1 MLQSAPIAP
10 NNTHLQLM
18 IHRFTLK
25 LSSLTRTAVICG
37 LLTATF
43 MPQVYAAAYSVP
55 QDNNSLL
62 GAVKQVQ
69 LVYEDT
75 FAIVA
80 RRAGVGFTGLQR
92 ANPGIDEWLPG
103 AGVSLE
109 LPTSM
114 LLPATPR
121 EGVVINLAELRMYFF
136 TESTEQV
143 FVYPIGIGSEG
154 RETPLMQTSV
164 VGKIENPVWYPPQ
177 SVRDRHAAEGDIL
190 PRVVPPGPDNPL
202 GPFAI
207 QLARSGYFIH
217 GTNAPIGV
225 GQRVSSGCI
234 RMYNNHVAS
243 LVATLPNRTVV
254 RVIDQPYKA
263 GWHGDELFLEAHPPL
278 EGALD
283 HSQAVAAVIA
293 ATNDRDADVDWGRV
307 VEVARTGSGLPV
319 RITR

>member
-1 MLQSAPIAP
+1 MMQIISPAFRSVLLAAVVCSATVTPRVHAA
-10 NNTHLQLM
+10 TY
-18 IHRFTLK
+18 
-25 LSSLTRTAVICG
+25 SL
-37 LLTATF
+37 
-43 MPQVYAAAYSVP
+43 PEE
-55 QDNNSLL
+55 NNSLL
-62 GAVKQVQ
+62 GAVSQVQ

-75 FAIVA
+75 FALVA

-103 AGVSLE
+103 AGVYLA

-114 LLPATPR
+114 LLPAGPR
-121 EGVVINLAELRMYFF
+121 EGVVINLAELRMFF
-136 TESTEQV
+136 FSDSGQQV

-234 RMYNNHVAS
+234 RMYNNHVET
-243 LVATLPNRTVV
+243 LVETLPNRTSV
-254 RVIDQPYKA
+254 RVINQPYKA
-263 GWHGDELFLEAHPPL
+263 GWQGDELYLEAHPPL

-283 HSQAVAAVIA
+283 HSQAVAAVID
-293 ATNDRDADVDWGRV
+293 ATNTRDADVDWGRV

>member
-1 MLQSAPIAP
+1 
-10 NNTHLQLM
+10 M
-18 IHRFTLK
+18 IQNF
-25 LSSLTRTAVICG
+25 SSVFRSIILAAVVYGLTVTPRVH
-37 LLTATF
+37 
-43 MPQVYAAAYSVP
+43 AAAYTLP
-55 QDNNSLL
+55 EDNNRLL

-75 FAIVA
+75 FAIIA
-80 RRAGVGFTGLQR
+80 RQAGVGFTGLQR

-103 AGVSLE
+103 AGVSLA

-121 EGVVINLAELRMYFF
+121 QGVVINLAELRMYFF
-136 TESTEQV
+136 PDSGQQV

-154 RETPLMQTSV
+154 RETPVMQTSV
-164 VGKIENPVWYPPQ
+164 VGKIENPTWYPPQ

-234 RMYNNHVAS
+234 RMYNHHVAS
-243 LVATLPNRTVV
+243 LVATLPNRTSV

-263 GWHGDELFLEAHPPL
+263 GWQGDDLYLEAHPPL

-283 HSQAVAAVIA
+283 HSQAVAAVIE
-293 ATNDRDADVDWGRV
+293 ATNMRDADVDWGRV

>member
-1 MLQSAPIAP
+1 MTQTYPI
-10 NNTHLQLM
+10 LL
-18 IHRFTLK
+18 
-25 LSSLTRTAVICG
+25 RTVI
-37 LLTATF
+37 LATTVF
-43 MPQVYAAAYSVP
+43 ATCTIITTPRVHAAAYTLP
-55 QDNNSLL
+55 DADNSLL

-103 AGVSLE
+103 AGVTLD

-114 LLPATPR
+114 LLPPVPR
-121 EGVVINLAELRMYFF
+121 QGVVINLSELRMYFF
-136 TESTEQV
+136 SDRAEQV

-207 QLARSGYFIH
+207 QLARAGYFIH

-243 LVATLPNRTVV
+243 LIETLPNGTTV
-254 RVIDQPYKA
+254 RVIDEPYKA
-263 GWHGDELFLEAHPPL
+263 GWHGEDLYLEAHPPL
-278 EGALD
+278 AGALD
-283 HSQAVAAVIA
+283 HSRAVAAVIE
-293 ATNDRDADVDWGRV
+293 ATSDRKADVDWQKV

-319 RITR
+319 RVSR

>member
-1 MLQSAPIAP
+1 MLHSAPNDL
-10 NNTHLQLM
+10 NNIRSRRMMQN
-18 IHRFTLK
+18 F
-25 LSSLTRTAVICG
+25 SSVFRSIILAAVVCG
-37 LLTATF
+37 LTF
-43 MPQVYAAAYSVP
+43 TPRVHAAAYTLP
-55 QDNNSLL
+55 EDNNSLL

-75 FAIVA
+75 FAIIA
-80 RRAGVGFTGLQR
+80 RRTGVGFSGLQR

-103 AGVSLE
+103 AGVSLA

-121 EGVVINLAELRMYFF
+121 QGVVINLAELRMYFF
-136 TESTEQV
+136 PESGQQV

-154 RETPLMQTSV
+154 RETPVMQTSV
-164 VGKIENPVWYPPQ
+164 VGKIENPTWYPPQ

-243 LVATLPNRTVV
+243 LVATLPNRTSV

-263 GWHGDELFLEAHPPL
+263 GWQGDDLYLEAHPPL
-278 EGALD
+278 EGALN
-283 HSQAVAAVIA
+283 HSQAVAAVIS
-293 ATNDRDADVDWGRV
+293 ATKARDADVDWGRV